1 MAENKLLDKLDGLS
15 SRFEEVQTLITDPSV
30 ISDMKR
36 FVKLN
41 KEYHDLELII
51 GAR

>member
-1 MAENKLLDKLDGLS
+1 MSDNFILEKLEGVRL
-15 SRFEEVQTLITDPSV
+15 RFEEIGQMLTDPEV

-41 KEYHDLELII
+41 K
-51 GAR
+51 